1 MPGAIFLHVACSLIV
16 HLCCFVHPTIFA
28 GMEQIR
34 AYFEQTVALS
44 DADWEL
50 FRSRLVKQQYPK
62 KTLLLQAG
70 QTENYLSF
78 MEEGIVRLCV
88 PKEFEDHTFAFVFA
102 GEFVS
107 AYDSFLT
114 QSSSSYHIETLATTT
129 LWRISYADLQMIYSK
144 TAVGNVIGRKAA
156 ESLFLEKAKR
166 ELALL
171 NDSAEQRYLNLFT
184 EQPELILQIPLKYIA
199 SYIGITPQ
207 ALSRIRRRIS

>member
-1 MPGAIFLHVACSLIV
+1 
-16 HLCCFVHPTIFA
+16 
-28 GMEQIR
+28 
-34 AYFEQTVALS
+34 
-44 DADWEL
+44 
-50 FRSRLVKQQYPK
+50 
-62 KTLLLQAG
+62 
-70 QTENYLSF
+70 
-78 MEEGIVRLCV
+78 
-88 PKEFEDHTFAFVFA
+88 
-102 GEFVS
+102 
-107 AYDSFLT
+107 
-114 QSSSSYHIETLATTT
+114 
-129 LWRISYADLQMIYSK
+129 MIYSK